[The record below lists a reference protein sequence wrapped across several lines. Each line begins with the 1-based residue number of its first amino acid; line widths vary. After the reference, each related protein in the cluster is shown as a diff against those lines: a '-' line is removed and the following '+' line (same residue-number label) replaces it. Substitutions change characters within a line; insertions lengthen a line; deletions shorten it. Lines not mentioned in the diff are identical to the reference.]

1 MTDQLLIN
9 EMEPITNSLK
19 FFLNFTTA
27 QSKIAKRFDSI
38 LSVHGIGLNDFMILF
53 HLTQAHDQKLRRI
66 DLAEKIGLT
75 ASGVTR
81 MLVPMEKVGLVTREA
96 NERDARVSYVKLT
109 ASGERILSEAMN
121 SAEATSM
128 DLYPNHEKGS
138 QEPFLDVLIAL
149 GGSIK

>member
-1 MTDQLLIN
+1 
-9 EMEPITNSLK
+9 MERITNSLK
-19 FFLNFTTA
+19 FFLNLATA

-53 HLTQAHDQKLRRI
+53 HLNGAYDQKLRRI

-109 ASGERILSEAMN
+109 ESGKRVLSETLD
-121 SAEATSM
+121 SAEATSN
-128 DLYPNHEKGS
+128 DLYPNNDKGS
-138 QEPFLDVLIAL
+138 QESFIDVLIAL

>member
-1 MTDQLLIN
+1 MK
-9 EMEPITNSLK
+9 PITNSLK
-19 FFLNFTTA
+19 FFLNLTTV
-27 QSKIAKRFDSI
+27 QSKVAKKFDSV

-53 HLTQAHDQKLRRI
+53 HLNSAYDQKLRRI

-81 MLVPMEKVGLVTREA
+81 MLVPMEKIGLVTREA

-109 ASGERILSEAMN
+109 KSGQRVLTEALN
-121 SAEATSM
+121 SAESKAL

-138 QEPFLDVLIAL
+138 QEPFLDVLIGL
-149 GGSIK
+149 GGSVK